1 MSLDQRRRLFF
12 KYEKRIRE
20 LSPPEKASACTRAG
34 LQQQQQQQAAAART
48 GLPGAELAACDCTR
62 FLLPLLL
69 HAFNIDAAI
78 PAPLVPPSPL
88 TTFPSPSS
96 AGV

>member
-20 LSPPEKASACTRAG
+20 LSPPEKASTCTRAG
-34 LQQQQQQQAAAART
+34 LQQQQQQAAAART

-62 FLLPLLL
+62 FLLPLL

-88 TTFPSPSS
+88 TTSPSPSS